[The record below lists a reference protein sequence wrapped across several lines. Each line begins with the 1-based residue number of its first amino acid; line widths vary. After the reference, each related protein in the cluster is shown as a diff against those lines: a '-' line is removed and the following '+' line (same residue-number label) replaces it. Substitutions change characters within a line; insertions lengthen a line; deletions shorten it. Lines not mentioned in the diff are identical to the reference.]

1 MKPKLSHL
9 RIGVI
14 GVMAITANLAHAQTT
29 GPGTYYAIPSWD
41 QKLQCDTQAT
51 CPRFVVLSNW
61 NNAAVLDR
69 ETGLVWEKSRTDS
82 DSFDWFRAQTHCASL
97 MTGGRLGWRLPTVQ
111 ELASLVDPSVPF
123 QGTALPPGHPF
134 TGNRLQNDH
143 WSATASGSINSFN
156 QAWAVSFFAGS
167 ILGNLGPDTK
177 NITKFAWCVNGG
189 SGGDVQ

>member
-97 MTGGRLGWRLPTVQ
+97 MTGGRLG
-111 ELASLVDPSVPF
+111 
-123 QGTALPPGHPF
+123 
-134 TGNRLQNDH
+134 
-143 WSATASGSINSFN
+143 
-156 QAWAVSFFAGS
+156 
-167 ILGNLGPDTK
+167 
-177 NITKFAWCVNGG
+177 GG
-189 SGGDVQ
+189 SPQSRSLRAWWIRVCLFKAPLFPPAILSPVTVYRTIIGRLLLPAALTVLTKRGR